1 MKKLT
6 LLLALGLFTTIGLM
20 AQPCTP
26 DPGCEDLLNPGE
38 ICPMAFDT
46 GYVNIPYEQVITFL
60 PPATYNY
67 QGTDLQV
74 QKIVINS
81 VTGLPAEIAWDTDA
95 EEFIPT
101 NPITRY
107 CGVMFGTPATAGE
120 YPFGFSATVYV
131 KLSQFV
137 VIPVP
142 VTEATLEYSPLLVI
156 LPENQAPPVA
166 EFSASST
173 TVNGGEPITFTDMS
187 FNATAWQWTF
197 EGAVQENS
205 TDQNP
210 TATWN
215 SEGIYDVTLTVT
227 NGNCTPP
234 KFDTYVAT
242 DYISVS
248 TSIFNNASFSK
259 ICTIYPNPSTGI
271 VNIEAV
277 GLNSIEVYNSIGQVV
292 YSLQPESDKLTIDLS
307 HLGTGAYM
315 INVVTEKG
323 TARTGL
329 TLE

>member
-1 MKKLT
+1 MKKLI
-6 LLLALGLFTTIGLM
+6 LLFTFGVFV
-20 AQPCTP
+20 AFNANSQCTP
-26 DPGCEDLLNPGE
+26 DNGCEDLLNPGE
-38 ICPMAFDT
+38 ICPVAFDT
-46 GYVNIPYEQVITFL
+46 GYVNVPYVQVITFI
-60 PPATYNY
+60 PPATYEYN
-67 QGTDLQV
+67 GTAYTV

-81 VTGLPAEIAWDTDA
+81 VSGLPDGLDWDTNTA
-95 EEFIPT
+95 EFIPT

-107 CGVMFGTPATAGE
+107 CGVIFGTPTTEGVF
-120 YPFGFSATVYV
+120 PFQFSATVTVLFYGV
-131 KLSQFV
+131 PLQ
-137 VIPVP
+137 VP
-142 VTEATLEYSPLLVI
+142 VTQETLGYEAKVVI
-156 LPENQAPPVA
+156 QAENQAPPVA
-166 EFSASST
+166 EFTASST

-187 FNATAWQWTF
+187 YNATAWAWTF
-197 EGAVQENS
+197 EDAVEENS

-215 SEGIYDVTLTVT
+215 TEGIYDVTLTVT

-234 KFDTYVAT
+234 KFDTYVAN

-315 INVVTEKG
+315 INVITEKG
-323 TARTGL
+323 NARTGL